1 MKSFIELNKNRPNSK
16 SKNKEEK
23 KIGLWL
29 GTQKLNYKNNEKSM
43 QDENRKKIW
52 EEFLEDYKE
61 YLKDGEEIW
70 YDNFE
75 KLKSF
80 IELNKKLPSSTSKN
94 KEEKYL
100 GKWLDHQKQNYK
112 NNQHGMKDE
121 DKRTLFKDF
130 LEKYQEYL
138 KNNNE
143 TISETSS
150 IKEDLVNE
158 ESDEEEDIIIKV
170 KKPVIKNMDLN
181 KGSILKS
188 STTNSKKSMKS
199 KKERVKTEISI
210 LHQRYKTLSSN
221 NLHNEFKNDE
231 KLWINYHKIAEENEK
246 TFPENEIPRNKIIQ
260 ELEKIKT
267 KRTKKIVDM
276 GCGKAFI
283 SKHFENDIRF
293 EFINYDHI
301 SINDKIISCDISKLP
316 LEDDSIEICILCLS
330 MWGSNCKEYLKEAER
345 VLESNG
351 KLYII
356 EPTKRWSS
364 TDENGLITQ
373 EAKKLREIIEENRFQ
388 IIKEEIKKFVL
399 FECIK
404 N

>member
-1 MKSFIELNKNRPNSK
+1 MKDENKRTLFKNFIEEYQEYFKDIDELWFNNFKN
-16 SKNKEEK
+16 
-23 KIGLWL
+23 
-29 GTQKLNYKNNEKSM
+29 
-43 QDENRKKIW
+43 
-52 EEFLEDYKE
+52 
-61 YLKDGEEIW
+61 
-70 YDNFE
+70 
-75 KLKSF
+75 LKSF
-80 IELNKKLPSSTSKN
+80 INLNKKLPSSRSKN
-94 KEEKYL
+94 EEEKYL
-100 GKWLDHQKQNYK
+100 GKWLEHQKYNYK
-112 NNQHGMKDE
+112 NNKTAMKDE
-121 DKRTLFKDF
+121 DKRTLFQDL
-130 LEKYQEYL
+130 LEEYKEYL

-143 TISETSS
+143 SISETSS

-158 ESDEEEDIIIKV
+158 ESDEEEEIIIKLNKPE
-170 KKPVIKNMDLN
+170 KKQIKNMDLN

-188 STTNSKKSMKS
+188 SKTNSKKS

-283 SKHFENDIRF
+283 SKHFDNDIRF

-330 MWGSNCKEYLKEAER
+330 MWGSNCKEYIKEAER

>member
-1 MKSFIELNKNRPNSK
+1 LWNIKNDLDLMDKFSSCVIDCNVIDK
-16 SKNKEEK
+16 WN
-23 KIGLWL
+23 
-29 GTQKLNYKNNEKSM
+29 
-43 QDENRKKIW
+43 
-52 EEFLEDYKE
+52 
-61 YLKDGEEIW
+61 
-70 YDNFE
+70 DNF
-75 KLKSF
+75 KNLKSF
-80 IELNKKLPSSTSKN
+80 INLNKKRPTSHSKN

-100 GKWLDHQKQNYK
+100 GIWLDRQKRNYK
-112 NNQHGMKDE
+112 KNEFVMKDE
-121 DKRTLFKDF
+121 DKRQLWEDF
-130 LEKYQEYL
+130 MEKYNEYFN

-143 TISETSS
+143 SISETSS

-330 MWGSNCKEYLKEAER
+330 MWGSNCKEYIKEAER

-356 EPTKRWSS
+356 EPTKRWSN
-364 TDENGLITQ
+364 TDENGLII
-373 EAKKLREIIEENRFQ
+373 EEGKKLREIIEENRFQ

>member
-1 MKSFIELNKNRPNSK
+1 
-16 SKNKEEK
+16 
-23 KIGLWL
+23 
-29 GTQKLNYKNNEKSM
+29 
-43 QDENRKKIW
+43 
-52 EEFLEDYKE
+52 
-61 YLKDGEEIW
+61 
-70 YDNFE
+70 
-75 KLKSF
+75 
-80 IELNKKLPSSTSKN
+80 
-94 KEEKYL
+94 
-100 GKWLDHQKQNYK
+100 
-112 NNQHGMKDE
+112 
-121 DKRTLFKDF
+121 
-130 LEKYQEYL
+130 
-138 KNNNE
+138 
-143 TISETSS
+143 
-150 IKEDLVNE
+150 
-158 ESDEEEDIIIKV
+158 
-170 KKPVIKNMDLN
+170 MDLN

-188 STTNSKKSMKS
+188 STTKSNIS

-330 MWGSNCKEYLKEAER
+330 MWGSNCKEYLKEAQR
-345 VLESNG
+345 VLETNG

-356 EPTKRWSS
+356 EPTKRWSNK
-364 TDENGLITQ
+364 DENGIII
-373 EAKKLREIIEENRFQ
+373 EEVKKLREIIEENRFQ

>member
-1 MKSFIELNKNRPNSK
+1 
-16 SKNKEEK
+16 
-23 KIGLWL
+23 
-29 GTQKLNYKNNEKSM
+29 
-43 QDENRKKIW
+43 
-52 EEFLEDYKE
+52 
-61 YLKDGEEIW
+61 
-70 YDNFE
+70 
-75 KLKSF
+75 
-80 IELNKKLPSSTSKN
+80 
-94 KEEKYL
+94 
-100 GKWLDHQKQNYK
+100 
-112 NNQHGMKDE
+112 MKDE
-121 DKRTLFKDF
+121 DKRTLFQDL
-130 LEKYQEYL
+130 LEEYKEYL

-143 TISETSS
+143 SISETSS

-158 ESDEEEDIIIKV
+158 ESDEEEEIIIKLNKPE
-170 KKPVIKNMDLN
+170 KKQIKNMDLN

-188 STTNSKKSMKS
+188 SKTNSKKS

-283 SKHFENDIRF
+283 SKHFDNDIRF

-330 MWGSNCKEYLKEAER
+330 MWGSNCKEYIKEAER

>member
-1 MKSFIELNKNRPNSK
+1 M
-16 SKNKEEK
+16 KNK
-23 KIGLWL
+23 KIR
-29 GTQKLNYKNNEKSM
+29 Q
-43 QDENRKKIW
+43 IW
-52 EEFLEDYKE
+52 EDFLEEYKE
-61 YLKDGEEIW
+61 Y
-70 YDNFE
+70 F
-75 KLKSF
+75 
-80 IELNKKLPSSTSKN
+80 
-94 KEEKYL
+94 
-100 GKWLDHQKQNYK
+100 
-112 NNQHGMKDE
+112 NN
-121 DKRTLFKDF
+121 
-130 LEKYQEYL
+130 
-138 KNNNE
+138 NNNE
-143 TISETSS
+143 ENETITISISETSS

-158 ESDEEEDIIIKV
+158 ESDEEEEIIIKV
-170 KKPVIKNMDLN
+170 NKPEKKQTKKIKNMDLN

-246 TFPENEIPRNKIIQ
+246 TFPENEIPKNKIIE

-330 MWGSNCKEYLKEAER
+330 MWGSNCKEYIKEAER

-364 TDENGLITQ
+364 THENGLII
-373 EAKKLREIIEENRFQ
+373 EEGKKLREIIEENRFQ